1 MYREMKPLFKQ
12 IFKGKERGVTLIE
25 TLVAMSILAMVS
37 FTFLSGLTTSSTAV
51 IVSRE
56 RVAVESLAR
65 SQMEYVKNQEY
76 DDVNDPPQYDK
87 LPEED
92 ILDGYD
98 TGVSAV
104 RLDPSVDGGGYDYG
118 LQEITV
124 EIYQDVEADPIL
136 TMVDYK
142 FKR

>member
-1 MYREMKPLFKQ
+1 MKPLFKQ

-124 EIYQDVEADPIL
+124 EIYQDVEADPVL